1 MLAILEMTWVKQEE
15 QKWHLQKV
23 ALREI
28 WTGARRWELHKQR
41 VIHTASRKGQP
52 GSAWCTKWTENL
64 KTLFRGL
71 LGSLFL
77 AFQISFATFAFLYFV
92 VLLSHDGMFTKVAPK
107 SWGI

>member
-1 MLAILEMTWVKQEE
+1 VP
-15 QKWHLQKV
+15 
-23 ALREI
+23 
-28 WTGARRWELHKQR
+28 GA
-41 VIHTASRKGQP
+41 P
-52 GSAWCTKWTENL
+52 KWTENL